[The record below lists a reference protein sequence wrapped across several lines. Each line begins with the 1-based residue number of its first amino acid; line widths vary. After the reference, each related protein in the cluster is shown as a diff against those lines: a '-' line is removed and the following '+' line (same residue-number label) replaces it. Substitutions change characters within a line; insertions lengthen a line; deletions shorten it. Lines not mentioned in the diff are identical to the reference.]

1 MGLRFHR
8 SIRLLPGLRV
18 NLSKSGVGLSAGDL
32 GVTYSIGPKS
42 ERTTIGVPG
51 TGVSYLKWRSRRR
64 MAGRG
69 SGIGAL
75 VTLAW
80 AVFAVLVLFLF
91 LVFAP

>member
-18 NLSKSGVGLSAGDL
+18 NLSKSGIGLSAG
-32 GVTYSIGPKS
+32 GHGATYSVGPNG
-42 ERTTIGVPG
+42 ERSTIGVPG

-64 MAGRG
+64 MAERG
-69 SGIGAL
+69 SGWGAL

-80 AVFAVLVLFLF
+80 AAFAVLVLFLLF
-91 LVFAP
+91 EH

>member
-18 NLSKSGVGLSAGDL
+18 NLSKSGIGLSAGGH
-32 GVTYSIGPKS
+32 GVTHSIGPNG
-42 ERTTIGVPG
+42 ERSTIGAPG
-51 TGVSYLKWRSRRR
+51 TDGSYLKWRSRRR
-64 MAGRG
+64 MAERG

-80 AVFAVLVLFLF
+80 AAFAVLVLFLLF
-91 LVFAP
+91 EH